1 MAKKALLISRQDV
14 LRFTALNG
22 NIDPDKFI
30 YTVSIA
36 QDIYIQSML
45 GTRLLTRLQDDITA
59 DTLTEPYL
67 SLLTTY
73 VKPCLIHASMLE
85 YLPTAAISIT
95 NKGVYKHGAEN
106 SETVSKEEIDFIT
119 EKQRQTFMHY
129 KERFVDYICQ
139 NSTLFP
145 EYNANT
151 NGDMYPNSDTNFTGW
166 VL

>member
-1 MAKKALLISRQDV
+1 
-14 LRFTALNG
+14 
-22 NIDPDKFI
+22 
-30 YTVSIA
+30 
-36 QDIYIQSML
+36 
-45 GTRLLTRLQDDITA
+45 
-59 DTLTEPYL
+59 
-67 SLLTTY
+67 
-73 VKPCLIHASMLE
+73 MLE

-145 EYNANT
+145 EYNSNSGSDMQSNT
-151 NGDMYPNSDTNFTGW
+151 DTNFTGW